1 MASKICDTPIAL
13 ISLINDKRQWFKSR
27 YGIESESTPK
37 EISFCQRAIKSD
49 EIYEIENALESDLFK
64 QNPEVSGDP
73 KIHFYAGVP
82 FKTPEGQNIGTL
94 CVIDR
99 KARKL
104 TEEQKG
110 LLKPFAISV
119 ISQLELKKQTLQL
132 KK

>member
-13 ISLINDKRQWFKSR
+13 ISLIDDKRQRFKSR
-27 YGIESESTPK
+27 YDLETESTPK

-64 QNPEVSGDP
+64 QNPEDSGDP
-73 KIHFYAGVP
+73 KIRFYADVP

-99 KARKL
+99 KARKP
-104 TEEQKG
+104 TT
-110 LLKPFAISV
+110 
-119 ISQLELKKQTLQL
+119 KKV
-132 KK
+132 